1 MKILR
6 IVGLVAFFLFSFV
19 VGLYVT
25 FPWNTLKDRI
35 AIQIS
40 EATGWEVEAKSL
52 EPSWLTGVRIEG
64 LKLEPP
70 EVSEPLVLDEVVAR
84 ARLLSFLTGGMGVS
98 AWLPIGQGELDV
110 TLAKCSEETLV
121 RAKANAVELGMV
133 PGFAALTGLPLSGQL
148 DLDADVTL
156 DQKDAAESSG
166 RVKLSGT
173 NLELGEGGKVANFPI
188 PALRLG
194 NLDWEMDID
203 NGKIEL
209 PQQQMRGGDVDLDVE
224 GTIDLATPIERTT
237 LNVNVSFRP
246 TPEYL
251 EENGLIKALLNNINR
266 AKGSDGFYTYAITG
280 SVKHPRPFPRRR

>member
-6 IVGLVAFFLFSFV
+6 IIGLVAFFLFSFI

-25 FPWNTLKDRI
+25 FPWNVLKDRI

-40 EATGWEVEAKSL
+40 EATGWGVEAESL

-70 EVSEPLVLDEVVAR
+70 EAAEPVILDEVVAR

-98 AWLPIGQGELDV
+98 AWLPLGQGELDV
-110 TLAKCSEETLV
+110 TLAKGSKETLV
-121 RAKANAVELGMV
+121 RAKAVAVELGMV

-156 DQKDAAESSG
+156 DQKDVAASSG
-166 RVKLSGT
+166 QVKLSGT
-173 NLELGEGGKVANFPI
+173 DLELGEGGKVANFPV

-194 NLDWEMDID
+194 NLDWEMDIEK
-203 NGKIEL
+203 GKIEL

-237 LNVNVSFRP
+237 LNLNVSFRP